1 MIGNILKSK
10 FDYGLLLGIKKKMLK
25 FLHYSISKSYDD
37 NNKISLKEVLIF
49 VNKFTILKNHYLTN

>member
-37 NNKISLKEVLIF
+37 NKISLK
-49 VNKFTILKNHYLTN
+49 